1 MQFSLGMLK
10 DERQHWILDKLN
22 ADKKISLVALSQELE
37 VSYDSIRRD
46 IIELEERGLLK
57 KVHGGAISNSY
68 LPMRVRQAMGIPNS
82 EISIIAQKAQRLFF
96 NGQIVMMD
104 GGTTNLYIAEQLPRT
119 LELTIITNSPPLAI
133 SLANHPSV
141 EVILLGGSFHKR
153 YQITMGS
160 ETAAQLRHFKADL
173 YFMGV
178 VGIHPSAGLTIRH
191 YEESQ
196 LKRQMMA
203 VSGKTVVCTTFEKIN
218 TVEAYQVCRFED
230 IDTLLYSTSAVLPE
244 TKGWPR
250 HKVEFI

>member
-1 MQFSLGMLK
+1 MLK

-22 ADKKISLVALSQELE
+22 TQKKVSLVALSQELN

-68 LPMRVRQAMGIPNS
+68 LPMRVRQAMGIPNT
-82 EISIIAQKAQRLFF
+82 EISSIAKKAQQLLCH
-96 NGQIVMMD
+96 GQIILMD
-104 GGTTNLYIAEQLPRT
+104 GGTTNLYIAEQLPRD
-119 LELTIITNSPPLAI
+119 LELTIITNSTQLAT
-133 SLANHPSV
+133 SLSNHPKA
-141 EVILLGGSFHKR
+141 EVILLGGTFHKR

-160 ETAAQLRHFKADL
+160 QTSAQLQHFRADL

-178 VGIHPSAGLTIRH
+178 VGIHPYSGLTIRH

-203 VSGKTVVCTTFEKIN
+203 VADKTVVCATLDKVN
-218 TVEAYQVCRFED
+218 NVEAYQVCQLTDVD
-230 IDTLLYSTSAVLPE
+230 IMIYSTHDILPE
-244 TKGWPR
+244 TSDWPP
-250 HKVEFI
+250 HAVQFI